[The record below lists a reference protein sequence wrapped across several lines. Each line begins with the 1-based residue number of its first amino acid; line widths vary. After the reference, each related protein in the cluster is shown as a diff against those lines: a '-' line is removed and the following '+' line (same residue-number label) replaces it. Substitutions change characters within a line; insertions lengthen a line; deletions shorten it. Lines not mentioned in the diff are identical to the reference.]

1 MSKYIYH
8 GKPEPMI
15 GNTLMPLNKMS
26 SRLDEIRKLHL
37 SKYQGREEILQREV
51 PLLDCLWNDV
61 LQFLPFH
68 PRKVFELQIE
78 LGLIPEM
85 PHYSFYEID
94 AETLDQT
101 KLAVFFKTA
110 PGEDN
115 TETKWFQNVDFQ
127 SLQHVPEATVAYYKT
142 FIGTGELPFNYQFIP
157 HVMYRGKVDIL
168 QAGIVTL

>member
-101 KLAVFFKTA
+101 KLAVFLKQLPEKTIQKQNGFKMLIFKVYSTFQKL
-110 PGEDN
+110 PSHI
-115 TETKWFQNVDFQ
+115 TKRLSGLVSCRLII
-127 SLQHVPEATVAYYKT
+127 SLY
-142 FIGTGELPFNYQFIP
+142 L
-157 HVMYRGKVDIL
+157 M
-168 QAGIVTL
+168 